1 MLLMFS
7 HASFAHENEQGQCQI
22 FKAAESSN
30 SANFSDPKK
39 TNEQFELIIYR
50 VTSLYAETIKDMG
63 ANLTKEL
70 VWVAG
75 ESNAFAMKVKTE
87 WMLFFFRR
95 SL

>member
-75 ESNAFAMKVKTE
+75 
-87 WMLFFFRR
+87 
-95 SL
+95 